1 MEREQV
7 IPSQSRLLQLYFIR
21 HGETEWSLSG
31 QHMGRTDIPLT
42 ARGEDEAREL
52 GPCLR
57 EIQFARVLTSPRQR
71 ARRTCELA
79 GLGPAAE
86 IDPDLAEWDYGD
98 YEGQR
103 SVDIRK
109 GRPDWNVFRDGCP
122 RGEMPA
128 QVSDRADRLI
138 AHLRA
143 LDGTVALFSH
153 GQFGCVLA
161 ARLIGLPAIEGQ
173 HFALGVASLSI
184 LGHEP
189 SHPKVRVIAL
199 WNAAPAS
206 LSGGP

>member
-7 IPSQSRLLQLYFIR
+7 TPTQSRLLQLYFIR

-31 QHMGRTDIPLT
+31 QHTGRTDIPLT

-122 RGEMPA
+122 QGHGHRCLTEQRIPTIT
-128 QVSDRADRLI
+128 VVVYKADRLSRSLADFAKLVEI
-138 AHLRA
+138 
-143 LDGTVALFSH
+143 
-153 GQFGCVLA
+153 GQ
-161 ARLIGLPAIEGQ
+161 
-173 HFALGVASLSI
+173 
-184 LGHEP
+184 
-189 SHPKVRVIAL
+189 
-199 WNAAPAS
+199 
-206 LSGGP
+206 